1 MRLNTLKPGH
11 GSKHPRLRVGRG
23 ASAGQGKTCGRGVK
37 GQRARKGG
45 YHKVGFEGGQTPLDR
60 RLPKFGFRS
69 DMAVTRAEVRLHELD
84 KVEGGV
90 VDLESL
96 KKAGVI
102 PVFAERA
109 KVVLSGEIKKAVT
122 LKGIG
127 ATKGARAAIEAAGG
141 TIEAPEVKAE
151 DLPKARDPVKRAAAE
166 AKIKAKAEADEKAK
180 VDAKAAKE
188 DAKAGK
194 ASAKAAK
201 AAKDEAEPKKGK
213 AEPKGEA

>member
-1 MRLNTLKPGH
+1 MRINTLKPEP
-11 GSKHPRLRVGRG
+11 GSKRKHLRVGRG

-69 DMAVTRAEVRLHELD
+69 DIAVTRAEVRLHELH
-84 KVEGGV
+84 KIEGAV

-141 TIEAPEVKAE
+141 KIEESEAVAE
-151 DLPKARDPVKRAAAE
+151 
-166 AKIKAKAEADEKAK
+166 KAKASGKAK
-180 VDAKAAKE
+180 A
-188 DAKAGK
+188 
-194 ASAKAAK
+194 
-201 AAKDEAEPKKGK
+201 
-213 AEPKGEA
+213 